1 MGQKRVRVKEPE
13 RDRKMTKGK
22 HAETTHGQ
30 RTLRA
35 VVEGENGRWKYTE
48 TPTTDSNKRNDR
60 NNVETRERPSAR
72 ITRNV
77 RRPGQHTSVVVGIG
91 GRRVRVALRLPLPR
105 PRGNENVSVSSFL
118 FCFFGFFF
126 LPSLFSPPIFRS
138 EKRGRA
144 RLCPIVLSVSYRF
157 ANSIRVE
164 KPFIAYNY
172 GTLISRAIRW
182 YTDNIRDNR

>member
-77 RRPGQHTSVVVGIG
+77 RRPGRHTSVVVGIG

-144 RLCPIVLSVSYRF
+144 PVPHRIVRFVSFFQLNTRRKAVYCVQLRDVDF
-157 ANSIRVE
+157 SRNTLV
-164 KPFIAYNY
+164 Y
-172 GTLISRAIRW
+172 G
-182 YTDNIRDNR
+182 